1 MDFVPLRKCLNCGE
15 SKNKIR
21 FAHPVADPLPVQ
33 LLSVDAKGCWIV
45 FVCFTKLIL
54 F

>member
-1 MDFVPLRKCLNCGE
+1 MGFVPLRKCGAFE